1 MYHVHIIKY
10 HGRSS
15 AKLTVIQ
22 SSIDHHGHLG
32 NLDNLG
38 TYLWKM
44 CMYICVIIHVG
55 VTEACPSSHLPG
67 VSPHSAVPGAWFP
80 AAVLLGS
87 SPQLLPGQVTSAA
100 TCTPAVATMP
110 PLLLLLCLV
119 LVTGNQPTTTS
130 TSNTGTRHHE
140 DDEINAKMERYVAL
154 LRRRR
159 DAIDR
164 FLADNYSDFN
174 HSDYTPEV
182 RQLIQGLPSP
192 SV

>member
-10 HGRSS
+10 HGQSS

-38 TYLWKM
+38 HHR
-44 CMYICVIIHVG
+44 YILVEDVHPCLYYS
-55 VTEACPSSHLPG
+55 CPRLESPKLVPHLPA

-110 PLLLLLCLV
+110 PLLLLLLLCLA
-119 LVTGNQPTTTS
+119 LVTGDQPTT
-130 TSNTGTRHHE
+130 NTATRHHE

-182 RQLIQGLPSP
+182 RQLLT
-192 SV
+192 

>member
-1 MYHVHIIKY
+1 M
-10 HGRSS
+10 
-15 AKLTVIQ
+15 
-22 SSIDHHGHLG
+22 
-32 NLDNLG
+32 
-38 TYLWKM
+38 
-44 CMYICVIIHVG
+44 
-55 VTEACPSSHLPG
+55 
-67 VSPHSAVPGAWFP
+67 
-80 AAVLLGS
+80 LLGS

-110 PLLLLLCLV
+110 PLLLLLCLA
-119 LVTGNQPTTTS
+119 LVTGDQPTTAT
-130 TSNTGTRHHE
+130 TNTATRHHE

-159 DAIDR
+159 DAIDK

-192 SV
+192 RVCIG

>member
-1 MYHVHIIKY
+1 
-10 HGRSS
+10 
-15 AKLTVIQ
+15 
-22 SSIDHHGHLG
+22 
-32 NLDNLG
+32 
-38 TYLWKM
+38 
-44 CMYICVIIHVG
+44 MYICVYILLFMLESPKLV
-55 VTEACPSSHLPG
+55 PHLPA

-110 PLLLLLCLV
+110 PLLLLLCLA
-119 LVTGNQPTTTS
+119 LVTGDQHTTA
-130 TSNTGTRHHE
+130 NTATATRHHE

-182 RQLIQGLPSP
+182 RQLLSP
-192 SV
+192 AQCSV